1 MCLSSASPLASERGA
16 TLFPTART
24 GSVMVQNGEVRV
36 DLDKSHRAITPV
48 DLGIVHRPLWLAG
61 GTGNDMKRRTFIGL
75 MGGAAAWPVMAQAQQ
90 DYPTRTVRIVIGFGA
105 GGGTDTVARIVAQKL
120 QERLGGTFLVEN
132 KPGGSGRLA
141 PDTVAKSPPDGYT
154 LLGAAAGA
162 MTVGTAI
169 WEKIPYDIFKDFV
182 PISMMADYPM
192 FVVVNKSHP
201 AQSIAELVVWLKAN
215 PDKANYPTPSP
226 VFTLPI
232 EHFKIKTGAP
242 AMAITYRSS
251 NESITSLLSGQT
263 AFAFVEAPA
272 SVPQITA
279 GNLRA
284 LAVTVPARVPELPD
298 VPTLAEAGVSEVQA
312 GAWLALMAPAGTPAA
327 IVKKLETAS
336 REIGAS
342 DDFKA
347 RLKTLSG
354 TPIGG
359 TAEELTAQMRAE
371 VQRWT
376 AVVKAANI
384 KFDQ

>member
-1 MCLSSASPLASERGA
+1 
-16 TLFPTART
+16 
-24 GSVMVQNGEVRV
+24 
-36 DLDKSHRAITPV
+36 
-48 DLGIVHRPLWLAG
+48 
-61 GTGNDMKRRTFIGL
+61 MKRRNFIGL
-75 MGGAAAWPVMAQAQQ
+75 MGGAAAWPVLAHAQQ

-120 QERLGGTFLVEN
+120 QEKLGGTFLVEN

-141 PDTVAKSPPDGYT
+141 PDTVAKSAPDGYT

-192 FVVVNKSHP
+192 FVIVNKSHP
-201 AQSIAELVVWLKAN
+201 AQNIAELVAWLKAN

-279 GNLRA
+279 GNVRA
-284 LAVTVPARVPELPD
+284 LAVTVPARVPELPE
-298 VPTLAEAGVSEVQA
+298 VPTLAEAGVPDVQA
-312 GAWLALMAPAGTPAA
+312 GAWLALMAPAGTPAP
-327 IVKKLETAS
+327 IVKKLETAA

-347 RLKTLSG
+347 RLKNLSG
-354 TPIGG
+354 TPIGS
-359 TAEELTAQMRAE
+359 TAEQLTAQMRAE